1 MKIYIKNIEKFVQ
14 QKIKSYVKCYCTGK
28 GDLMCEIYF
37 TDTPARIKIHKIHE
51 YFNYGYY
58 SEQIAELIV
67 KMYKKQVYDKY
78 FH

>member
-1 MKIYIKNIEKFVQ
+1 MKIYIKNIEKYVQ

-37 TDTPARIKIHKIHE
+37 TDTPARIKIHKINE

-58 SEQIAELIV
+58 SEQVAELIV

-78 FH
+78 FK